1 MRLIPG
7 SAAPSLP
14 SGSTSAL
21 RSIPVIRPPP
31 TARLSGSPARPPQ
44 TNASAS
50 RRRRQSPRPSSR
62 VLARRR
68 RLAQPQRPRP
78 RSRPPRTLRVGSSLA
93 PASCAG
99 GLRCSPRPTR
109 LDHPCSSFARL
120 THVPM
125 RSRANAIAL
134 RSTRHPQCQAR
145 RWRRRARR
153 ARGRRHCAGPAP
165 ACVVSTS
172 LVGSSL
178 RPSTSRVMGFICH
191 GGCELRSH
199 NPTICKACSS
209 SGLVQA
215 FRRPGAFTPLRSV
228 ALHIAGLCDLQPG
241 LTAGGISQPRANK
254 DHWRQAAASMRILA
268 ALPRQ

>member
-1 MRLIPG
+1 M
-7 SAAPSLP
+7 
-14 SGSTSAL
+14 
-21 RSIPVIRPPP
+21 
-31 TARLSGSPARPPQ
+31 SGSPARPPQ

-68 RLAQPQRPRP
+68 RLAQPQRTRP

-109 LDHPCSSFARL
+109 LDHPCGSFARL

-178 RPSTSRVMGFICH
+178 RPSTSRVTGFICH

-228 ALHIAGLCDLQPG
+228 ALHIAGLCDPQPG
-241 LTAGGISQPRANK
+241 LTAGGISQPRANNG
-254 DHWRQAAASMRILA
+254 HWRHAAASMKILA